1 MLPKKCCTTRE
12 TSITQISVLPGQAKR
27 QKNPPKNQKTTRKV
41 TPLAQ
46 STNAYLNLGE
56 GKNV

>member
-12 TSITQISVLPGQAKR
+12 TSITQISVLPGQEKGKKKKPQN
-27 QKNPPKNQKTTRKV
+27 QKNTRKV